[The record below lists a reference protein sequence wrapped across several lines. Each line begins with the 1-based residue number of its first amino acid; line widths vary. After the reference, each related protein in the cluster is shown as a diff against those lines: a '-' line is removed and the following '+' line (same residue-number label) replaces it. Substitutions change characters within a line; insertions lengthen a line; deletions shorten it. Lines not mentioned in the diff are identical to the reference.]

1 MKRLTVLL
9 LVFCLLLQTFGCA
22 NVSSDGTEKNITG
35 QKEVTR
41 INRYDS
47 VIPENYKW
55 FDYKEKALLYDNIV
69 FNEDAMGT
77 YLPLIWQDEANSTF
91 GFAAYVG
98 DPRAGNNGSQ
108 EAVATIAAVLSATLM
123 GIDKSRQKG
132 INYVEQLHAYYSEHE
147 GIILNNPGGSS
158 ALTSMWYMIYPA
170 ILFTQVSLRYPTE
183 EQIRRDALSTIES
196 WYEAFLIMKETES
209 FNYTGFNFITMEPYD
224 NGVWKEPD
232 CAAGLALLFQMGY
245 EMTGEEK
252 YAQAV
257 LDCLDY
263 VNAFDGSTLYELL
276 LYFAPSLA
284 AMMNAQKNTD
294 YDIDNLLG
302 DVFNGNSIPRGG
314 WGSLVGTW
322 GDYNVN
328 GLMGSTTD
336 GGGYAFSMNTFAAGY
351 ALSSLAKYDTRYA
364 KAMGI
369 WYLNIS
375 SNSRYF
381 FSGETDQSNQS
392 ASTDKAA
399 QEFIEISKD
408 AVPYEGIRRSSNTRT
423 PWIGGDPTVYGWAN
437 TDLSLYSGAHTGLFA
452 SVINQTDVNK
462 ILKINCN
469 AMDADTDYAVWLLY
483 NPYDSRKKVTYELP
497 TGSWDLFNS
506 VTKQV
511 IAKDVSGEYDL
522 ILGAD
527 EAAVIIELPAGSNIT
542 HKNGHYYAN
551 DLWIAAD
558 ILSVSISNFRNNEK
572 VSGKLKLDLNI
583 VSTDPEN
590 KPEQIIVEID
600 GTKRYYTDVNDV
612 EFNTED
618 FTEGSKNVNV
628 SVITRDHKKDRTSI
642 RLNFSR

>member
-1 MKRLTVLL
+1 MKKITVLL
-9 LVFCLLLQTFGCA
+9 LVLCLLLQTIGCA
-22 NVSSDGTEKNITG
+22 KVNSGGPVKNITG
-35 QKEVTR
+35 QKEIAR

-47 VIPENYKW
+47 AVPENYKW
-55 FDYKEKALLYDNIV
+55 FNYKEKALLYDNII
-69 FNEDAMGT
+69 FDEDASGP
-77 YLPLIWQDEANSTF
+77 YLPLIWRDKTNSTF

-98 DPRAGNNGSQ
+98 DARTGVNGSQ
-108 EAVATIAAVLSATLM
+108 EAVATVAAVLSAAQI
-123 GIDKSRQKG
+123 GIDKSRQNG
-132 INYVEQLHAYYSEHE
+132 INYVEQLHAYYSEDE

-158 ALTSMWYMIYPA
+158 ASTSMWYMIYPA
-170 ILFTQVSLRYPTE
+170 ILFTQVSLRYPQE
-183 EQIRRDALSTIES
+183 EQIRHDALSTIER
-196 WYEAFLIMKETES
+196 WYEAFFIMKETEG
-209 FNYTGFNFITMEPYD
+209 FNYTGFNFITMEPYY

-245 EMTGEEK
+245 EMTGDEK

-257 LDCLDY
+257 LECLDY
-263 VNAFDGSTLYELL
+263 LNAFDGSALYELL
-276 LYFAPSLA
+276 LYFAPGLA
-284 AMMNAQKNTD
+284 ARMNALRNTD
-294 YDIDNLLG
+294 YDIDNFLG
-302 DVFNGNSIPRGG
+302 DVLNGNSIPRGG
-314 WGSLVGTW
+314 WGSIVGTW

-369 WYLNIS
+369 WYLNVS
-375 SNSRYF
+375 SNARYF
-381 FSGETDQSNQS
+381 FSGETDKSNQS
-392 ASTDKAA
+392 ASADKAS
-399 QEFIEISKD
+399 QEFIKISKD

-437 TDLSLYSGAHTGLFA
+437 TDLSLYSGAHIGLFA
-452 SVINQTDVNK
+452 SVVDKTDINK

-469 AMDADTDYAVWLLY
+469 AMDADADYAVWLLY
-483 NPYDSRKKVTYELP
+483 NPYDGRKKVTYELP
-497 TGSWDLFNS
+497 AGSWDLFNS

-511 IAKDVSGEYDL
+511 IAKDVSGEYELKLD
-522 ILGAD
+522 AD
-527 EAAVIIELPAGSNIT
+527 EAAVIIELPAGSDIT
-542 HKNGHYYAN
+542 HKNGNYYVN

-558 ILSVSISNFRNNEK
+558 TLSVSINNLQNNEQ

-600 GTKRYYTDVNDV
+600 GTKLYYTDVNDV
-612 EFNTED
+612 ELNTEV
-618 FTEGSKNVNV
+618 FTEGSKNVKI
-628 SVITRDHKKDRTSI
+628 SVITTDNETDRTSI

>member
-1 MKRLTVLL
+1 MKKVIVLL
-9 LVFCLLLQTFGCA
+9 LIFCMLLQTFGCA
-22 NVSSDGTEKNITG
+22 HVNSDETVKNITG
-35 QKEVTR
+35 QKEVPR

-55 FDYKEKALLYDNIV
+55 FDYKQKALLYDNIV
-69 FNEDAMGT
+69 FDENASGT
-77 YLPLIWQDEANSTF
+77 YLPLIWQDEANRTF

-98 DPRAGNNGSQ
+98 DARRENNGSQ

-123 GIDKSRQKG
+123 GIDKSRQNG
-132 INYVEQLHAYYSEHE
+132 INYVEQLHAYYSEDE

-158 ALTSMWYMIYPA
+158 ASTSMWYMIYPA
-170 ILFTQVSLRYPTE
+170 ILFTQVSLRYPQE

-257 LDCLDY
+257 LECLDY
-263 VNAFDGSTLYELL
+263 VNAFDGSALYELL
-276 LYFAPSLA
+276 LYFAPGLA
-284 AMMNAQKNTD
+284 AMMNAKRNTN

-302 DVFNGNSIPRGG
+302 DVLNGNSIPRGG
-314 WGSLVGTW
+314 WGSLIGTW

-369 WYLNIS
+369 WYLNVS

-392 ASTDKAA
+392 ASSDKAA
-399 QEFIEISKD
+399 QKFIEISKD
-408 AVPYEGIRRSSNTRT
+408 AVPYEGIRKSSNTKT
-423 PWIGGDPTVYGWAN
+423 PWIGGDATVYGWAD
-437 TDLSLYSGAHTGLFA
+437 TDLSLYSGAHIGLFA
-452 SVINQTDVNK
+452 SVVDKTDVDK

-469 AMDADTDYAVWLLY
+469 AMDIDAGYAVWLLY
-483 NPYDSRKKVTYELP
+483 NPYDGSKKVTYELP
-497 TGSWDLFNS
+497 AGRWDLFNS

-511 IAKDVSGEYDL
+511 IAKDVSGEYEL
-522 ILGAD
+522 KLGAD
-527 EAAVIIELPAGSNIT
+527 EAAVIVELPAGSDII
-542 HKNGHYYAN
+542 HKNGQYYAN

-558 ILSVSISNFRNNEK
+558 TLSVSINNLRNNEK
-572 VSGKLKLDLNI
+572 VSGRLKLSLNI
-583 VSTDPEN
+583 VNTDSEN
-590 KPEQIIVEID
+590 KLEQIIVEID
-600 GTKRYYTDVNDV
+600 GTKLYFTDVNDV
-612 EFNTED
+612 EFNTEN

-628 SVITRDHKKDRTSI
+628 SVITSDHKTDRTSI